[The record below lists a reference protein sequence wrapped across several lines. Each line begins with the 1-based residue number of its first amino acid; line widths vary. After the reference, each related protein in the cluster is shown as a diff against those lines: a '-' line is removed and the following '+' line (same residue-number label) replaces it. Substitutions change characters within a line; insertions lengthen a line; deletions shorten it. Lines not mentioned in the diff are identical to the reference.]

1 MTWSTWRRRYRT
13 RSTCTRSKR
22 SPPQHAQWLRCS
34 PGRERKSSRP
44 LPSLRDSRIWLRTG
58 SRSTASRTRV
68 IESPAKPWPSYSP
81 TAPAPVTWS
90 SGKTFTTFSKPR
102 WISASTLPTCW
113 KRRRSRMPEQ
123 LLLLVTIIIA
133 VGFDFTN
140 GFHDTA
146 NAIATSVSTRAM
158 SPRMAVLIAA
168 VLNLAGAVI
177 TVVFFQAKVSNTI
190 GKIVAFR
197 AGLVVIISAL
207 VGAIIWNLITWYLGL
222 PSSSTHALVGALSG
236 AAIAAAHGLGGVR
249 ASEFW
254 KTVLSLV
261 ISPPAGFILA
271 AIVMTALL
279 IVLHGARPVPLNR
292 TFRNLQILT
301 AALVSYSHGA
311 NDAQKT
317 MAVITLA
324 LVATGHLQ
332 TFQVPVWVVLLSAS
346 AIAFGTYA
354 GGWRIIKTLGWRIY
368 KLDPATGFAAQLTG
382 AAVIQF
388 ASQFGLPV
396 STTHVVTGSV
406 MGAGASQRIS
416 ALRWGVGANIV
427 LAWVLTIPAAALI
440 AWVVYAILNTA
451 GLRG

>member
-1 MTWSTWRRRYRT
+1 
-13 RSTCTRSKR
+13 
-22 SPPQHAQWLRCS
+22 
-34 PGRERKSSRP
+34 
-44 LPSLRDSRIWLRTG
+44 
-58 SRSTASRTRV
+58 
-68 IESPAKPWPSYSP
+68 
-81 TAPAPVTWS
+81 
-90 SGKTFTTFSKPR
+90 
-102 WISASTLPTCW
+102 
-113 KRRRSRMPEQ
+113 MPDQ
-123 LLLLVTIIIA
+123 LLLLATILIA

-146 NAIATSVSTRAM
+146 NAIATSVSTRAV
-158 SPRMAVLIAA
+158 SPRMAVLISA

-190 GKIVAFR
+190 AKIVAFKV
-197 AGLVVIISAL
+197 GLVVIIAAL
-207 VGAIIWNLITWYLGL
+207 IGAIAWNLITWYLGL

-236 AAIAAAHGLGGVR
+236 AAIAAAHGLSGVR
-249 ASEFW
+249 SSEFW

-271 AIVMTALL
+271 AIVMTVLL
-279 IVLHGARPVPLNR
+279 VLVHRARPVPLNR

-324 LVATGHLQ
+324 LVASGHLQ
-332 TFQVPVWVVLLSAS
+332 RFQVPVWVVLLSAS

-388 ASQFGLPV
+388 ATQFGLPV

-406 MGAGASQRIS
+406 MGAGASQRLS

-427 LAWVLTIPAAALI
+427 LAWVLTIPAAGLI
-440 AWVVYAILNTA
+440 AWVTYAILSTA

>member
-22 SPPQHAQWLRCS
+22 SPPQHAEWLRCS
-34 PGRERKSSRP
+34 PGPERKSSRP
-44 LPSLRDSRIWLRTG
+44 LPTLRDSGIWLRTG

-68 IESPAKPWPSYSP
+68 IELPAKPWPSYAP
-81 TAPAPVTWS
+81 TAQAPVTWS

-102 WISASTLPTCW
+102 WISASTSPTCW

-123 LLLLVTIIIA
+123 LLLLVTILIA

-146 NAIATSVSTRAM
+146 NAIATSVSTRAV
-158 SPRMAVLIAA
+158 SPRLAVVISA
-168 VLNLAGAVI
+168 VLNLTGAVI

-190 GKIVAFR
+190 GKIVAFK
-197 AGLVVIISAL
+197 AGLVVIIAAL
-207 VGAIIWNLITWYLGL
+207 LGAIAWNLITWYLGL

-236 AAIAAAHGLGGVR
+236 AAIAAVHGVGGVR

-271 AIVMTALL
+271 AVVMTLL
-279 IVLHGARPVPLNR
+279 LVVLHRARPVPLNR

-317 MAVITLA
+317 MAVLTPA

-332 TFQVPVWVVLLSAS
+332 SFPVSACVLLLSAS
-346 AIAFGTYA
+346 AVAVGPYA
-354 GGWRIIKTLGWRIY
+354 GGWR
-368 KLDPATGFAAQLTG
+368 
-382 AAVIQF
+382 
-388 ASQFGLPV
+388 
-396 STTHVVTGSV
+396 VV
-406 MGAGASQRIS
+406 
-416 ALRWGVGANIV
+416 
-427 LAWVLTIPAAALI
+427 
-440 AWVVYAILNTA
+440 
-451 GLRG
+451 